1 MLASASRACVTQ
13 VRPLPRRDTAGWKQA
28 ARVRRLANAPNQGTH
43 MNSNQQG
50 QGSDKSPSTKDAGQQ
65 TQSGKQDQQGG
76 AEAEQ
81 RKDFDKV
88 MSPSDQQLRDATMK
102 DGGDGKNSG
111 GGKQSR

>member
-1 MLASASRACVTQ
+1 
-13 VRPLPRRDTAGWKQA
+13 
-28 ARVRRLANAPNQGTH
+28 

-50 QGSDKSPSTKDAGQQ
+50 PGSDKSASNDQDARQQ
-65 TQSGKQDQQGG
+65 SQSGKQDQQGG